1 MTLTSSFWI
10 LGYVGLIVLIPEN
23 NAFLLYDL
31 VYRKF
36 LSNIDLI
43 FDKGFAELYGV
54 VMIKY
59 DLVYV

>member
-1 MTLTSSFWI
+1 MILTSSFWI
-10 LGYVGLIVLIPEN
+10 LGYVGLIVLTQEKN
-23 NAFLLYDL
+23 VFLFYDL

-59 DLVYV
+59 HLVYV

>member
-1 MTLTSSFWI
+1 MILTSSFWI
-10 LGYVGLIVLIPEN
+10 LGYVGLIVLTQEKN
-23 NAFLLYDL
+23 VFLLYDL

-36 LSNIDLI
+36 LSNIDFI

-59 DLVYV
+59 HLVYV

>member
-1 MTLTSSFWI
+1 MILTSSFWI
-10 LGYVGLIVLIPEN
+10 LGYVGLIVLTQEKN
-23 NAFLLYDL
+23 VFLFYDL

-59 DLVYV
+59 NLVYV

>member
-1 MTLTSSFWI
+1 MILTSSFWI
-10 LGYVGLIVLIPEN
+10 LGYVGLIVLTQEKN
-23 NAFLLYDL
+23 VFLFYDL

-36 LSNIDLI
+36 LSNINLI

-59 DLVYV
+59 HLVYV